1 MRFFQ
6 LVLAVLLALK
16 AIFVAFRTRQMKLRT
31 SFLAP
36 AGGLDIVAT
45 FMTILLTHLEDEK
58 SFAPSTVLV
67 LYYSASTL
75 CFLPMLRTT
84 WLLENNAVCSLI
96 WTFIWLLTL
105 LALVLE
111 SSTQRSSTA
120 QIDRDVTKE
129 QLESFWGR
137 NFFIYLLP
145 FLRYGYCN
153 TIGIS
158 DVPAVDKPL
167 RSKEAYE
174 QLLPVLHRY
183 EGRFRLLRS
192 ILSAF
197 KWSLASAI
205 IPRLSLAG
213 LSFCQAFLMPATL
226 RLVKDQEENDMRSY
240 KGGIIGAYV
249 FVYFGIAVSSC
260 DKCSRVLIDSYVGL
274 AFDIPP
280 SSVSFCHHHS
290 CLSCISRV

>member
-16 AIFVAFRTRQMKLRT
+16 AIFLASRTRQMKLRT

-36 AGGLDIVAT
+36 AGILDIVAT
-45 FMTILLTHLEDEK
+45 FMTILLTHLGDER

-84 WLLENNAVCSLI
+84 WLLENNAVCSLT
-96 WTFIWLLTL
+96 WTFVWLLKL

-129 QLESFWGR
+129 QLASFWGR

-145 FLRYGYCN
+145 FLRFGYSN

-158 DVPAVDKPL
+158 NVPAVDKPL

-174 QLLPVLHRY
+174 QLLPVLRRY

-192 ILSAF
+192 ILSAP
-197 KWSLASAI
+197 KWNM
-205 IPRLSLAG
+205 PR
-213 LSFCQAFLMPATL
+213 
-226 RLVKDQEENDMRSY
+226 RSY
-240 KGGIIGAYV
+240 HV
-249 FVYFGIAVSSC
+249 
-260 DKCSRVLIDSYVGL
+260 
-274 AFDIPP
+274 
-280 SSVSFCHHHS
+280 
-290 CLSCISRV
+290 